1 MNGMNL
7 FLKSVLGLDYLWNTV
22 RVQGGAY
29 GGMSVITDKG
39 VRRRTFLPRP
49 KISLK
54 RSNVMMDSR
63 VLRKLQPFLKL
74 SLKRT

>member
-1 MNGMNL
+1 MSQKGYNQTLLGVPVNGMNL

-39 VRRRTFLPRP
+39 TSQVFLT
-49 KISLK
+49 
-54 RSNVMMDSR
+54 V
-63 VLRKLQPFLKL
+63 
-74 SLKRT
+74 TEYC